1 MADAN
6 TVSPSL
12 ATLGASGW
20 VPNANWGAINAVPV
34 VPQAAL
40 WANRAQF
47 QQLGRQV
54 RFTDVGPSESG
65 LGGGNILYW
74 TGTRWKP
81 VGSNMLLDSIDTPN
95 VAAANAAEQQL
106 NPNHVAVNAGLLQDG
121 DRLRISLTASKNA
134 GTEACT
140 IRLRYGPLGTTADA
154 LLATV
159 VSLSGANQSTG
170 VQLEFKRTSS
180 TTLQKE
186 GNADTSTS
194 FAGGVTGAF
203 PAAVTVSDM
212 GITPMFMSI
221 TTQMSVGAEIATL
234 QNYTLD
240 HFATDS

>member
-1 MADAN
+1 MPDVSAN
-6 TVSPSL
+6 L
-12 ATLGASGW
+12 ATLGANGW

-34 VPQAAL
+34 VPQSAL

-65 LGGGNILYW
+65 NGGGNLLYW
-74 TGTRWKP
+74 TGVRWKP
-81 VGSNMLLDSIDTPN
+81 VGSNLLLDAIDTPN

-106 NPNHVAVNAGLLQDG
+106 NPNHVAVNAGLVQDG
-121 DRLRISLTASKNA
+121 DRFRVLLTASKNNTA
-134 GTEACT
+134 ETCT
-140 IRLRYGPLGTTADA
+140 IRLRYGPLGTTSDPV
-154 LLATV
+154 LATV
-159 VSLSGANQSTG
+159 STLAGANQSLG
-170 VQLEFKRTSS
+170 VQLEFKRTGA

-186 GNADTSTS
+186 GNADTSSS
-194 FAGGVTGAF
+194 FGGATTVAF

-212 GITPMFMSI
+212 GTNPMFMSI

-240 HFATDS
+240 FFATDS